1 MVKIKTQR
9 QDYEQA
15 LAQAALLFSG
25 WMSRFEAPS
34 CHEQEVVVAA
44 TIEWLENTQRLL
56 EDEDCASPFGCTK
69 GDKQCLERRKEP
81 ALPQ

>member
-1 MVKIKTQR
+1 MIKMKPQK

-25 WMSRFEAPS
+25 WMSRFEAPN

-44 TIEWLENTQRLL
+44 TIEWLQNTQTLMDN
-56 EDEDCASPFGCTK
+56 EDLGK
-69 GDKQCLERRKEP
+69 N
-81 ALPQ
+81 

>member
-1 MVKIKTQR
+1 MIKIKPQK

-44 TIEWLENTQRLL
+44 TIEWLENTQTLMDN
-56 EDEDCASPFGCTK
+56 EDLGK
-69 GDKQCLERRKEP
+69 N
-81 ALPQ
+81 